1 MKRKVTVLGAGNGAQ
16 TLAGDLASRGH
27 EVTLY
32 EHPDFA
38 DKIRDINLKGNKIL
52 LTNTLEKEGQLAQ
65 ATTDIAVAMKG
76 AEIIFFVAPTF
87 AQTPIFKLAVP
98 YFEAGQTLVIIPG
111 NFGSFALRK
120 ILRESNGP
128 DIYIAETDTLPYACR
143 LIENGKINVW
153 GIKQYVRIGTLPG
166 KDYPVV
172 EKILRDVFP
181 VEIRELPNSMAAGLA
196 NTNMVVHCATM
207 IMNAGRIESEKGNF
221 RFYTDGMS
229 PSVCKVQ
236 EAIDRERM
244 AVAESL
250 GIPLI
255 SALDGLKTMYNLQGE
270 TLHEALAENPAYG
283 AHGPD
288 APKTMTH
295 RYLSED
301 IPYLLVPVSMLGR
314 ITNVPTP
321 VTDSIILLSETVND
335 AKYSDVG
342 WNAEQLGIQGMSRNE
357 LIEFI
362 R

>member
-1 MKRKVTVLGAGNGAQ
+1 MVT
-16 TLAGDLASRGH
+16 S
-27 EVTLY
+27 
-32 EHPDFA
+32 
-38 DKIRDINLKGNKIL
+38 
-52 LTNTLEKEGQLAQ
+52 
-65 ATTDIAVAMKG
+65 
-76 AEIIFFVAPTF
+76 
-87 AQTPIFKLAVP
+87 

-111 NFGSFALRK
+111 NFGSLALKKSLRK
-120 ILRESNGP
+120 SNAS
-128 DIYIAETDTLPYACR
+128 DIFIAETDTLLYACR

-166 KDYPVV
+166 KDYPIV
-172 EKILRDVFP
+172 EKTLRDVFP
-181 VEIRELPNSMAAGLA
+181 VEIRELPNSTAAGLA

-236 EAIDRERM
+236 EAIDKERM
-244 AVAESL
+244 AVADAL

-255 SALDGLKTMYNLQGE
+255 SALEGLKTMYNLKGE
-270 TLHEALAENPAYG
+270 TLHEVLAENPAYG

-301 IPYLLVPVSMLGR
+301 VPYLLVPISMLGR
-314 ITNVPTP
+314 IADVPTP
-321 VTDSIILLSETVND
+321 VTDSIILLSKTVNGVT
-335 AKYSDVG
+335 YSDVG
-342 WNAEQLGIQGMSRNE
+342 WSAELLGIQGMNKKE
-357 LIEFI
+357 LMEFI